1 MKASAFRGLKL
12 PDVQSMSVSD
22 FRAYALGKPL
32 GAASKP
38 TMVDLVKSPE
48 HAAKKKSGAST
59 AVPSKKPRAKSKAG
73 NVVDK
78 LPAAK
83 TDAEKAKAQA
93 PGLPAEK
100 ATSSSS
106 SRMSAAEFRDM
117 QTSGEVIRIGPP
129 NKMGARKVYTT
140 EGTFDSMEE
149 HKRWCS
155 LKLLLRA
162 GVISDLRRQV
172 KYSLDAGGI
181 HISNYVADF
190 VYLNDG
196 VEVVEDSK
204 GFKTPEYIQKRRLM
218 KEILGIEIF
227 ETGKSTSRPPRS
239 RKAAR
244 G

>member
-1 MKASAFRGLKL
+1 MRVSAFRGLKL

-22 FRAYALGKPL
+22 FRAYALGKPV
-32 GAASKP
+32 GSASRP
-38 TMVDLVKSPE
+38 TLVDLVKSTE
-48 HAAKKKSGAST
+48 HAAKKKAGAST
-59 AVPSKKPRAKSKAG
+59 STVPKKKLSKNRKNDS
-73 NVVDK
+73 VVDK
-78 LPAAK
+78 LPTA
-83 TDAEKAKAQA
+83 KAKPQQVKCQA
-93 PGLPAEK
+93 PGGPAENTTPPQRK
-100 ATSSSS
+100 P
-106 SRMSAAEFRDM
+106 AASYRDIPI
-117 QTSGEVIRIGPP
+117 TGEVIRVGAP

-140 EGTFDSMEE
+140 EGIFDSMEE

-190 VYLNDG
+190 VYLNAGD
-196 VEVVEDSK
+196 EVVEDSK

-227 ETGKSTSRPPRS
+227 ETGKSTGRSPRP
-239 RKAAR
+239 RKAPR

>member
-1 MKASAFRGLKL
+1 MRASAFRGLKL

-22 FRAYALGKPL
+22 FRAYALGKPV

-38 TMVDLVKSPE
+38 TMVDLVKSAE
-48 HAAKKKSGAST
+48 HAAKKNAGAS
-59 AVPSKKPRAKSKAG
+59 AAAPVKKPRAKSKAG

-78 LPAAK
+78 LATAK
-83 TDAEKAKAQA
+83 LKPEKAKAQA
-93 PGLPAEK
+93 PGEPVEK
-100 ATSSSS
+100 ATTP
-106 SRMSAAEFRDM
+106 SRTPAAALRDM
-117 QTSGEVIRIGPP
+117 QASGDVIRIGPP

-196 VEVVEDSK
+196 IEVVEDSK

-227 ETGKSTSRPPRS
+227 ETGKSTSRAPRS
-239 RKAAR
+239 RKASR

>member
-22 FRAYALGKPL
+22 FRAYALGKPV

-38 TMVDLVKSPE
+38 TMVDLVKSAE

-59 AVPSKKPRAKSKAG
+59 AAPAKKPRAKSKAG

-78 LPAAK
+78 LPTAK
-83 TDAEKAKAQA
+83 PQPEKAKAQA
-93 PGLPAEK
+93 PGKPVEK
-100 ATSSSS
+100 ATPS
-106 SRMSAAEFRDM
+106 SRTPAAALRDM
-117 QTSGEVIRIGPP
+117 QASGDVIRIGPP

-190 VYLNDG
+190 VYLSDG
-196 VEVVEDSK
+196 IEVVEDSK

-239 RKAAR
+239 RKASR

>member
-1 MKASAFRGLKL
+1 MRASAFRGLKL

-22 FRAYALGKPL
+22 FRAYALGKPV

-38 TMVDLVKSPE
+38 TMVDVVKAAE
-48 HAAKKKSGAST
+48 HAANKKSGTNA
-59 AVPSKKPRAKSKAG
+59 AAPVKKPRAKSKGG

-78 LPAAK
+78 SAAVNPKPAK
-83 TDAEKAKAQA
+83 SNAQA
-93 PGLPAEK
+93 PVKPVEK
-100 ATSSSS
+100 ATPS
-106 SRMSAAEFRDM
+106 SRTPAAALRDM
-117 QTSGEVIRIGPP
+117 QASGDVIRIGPP

-140 EGTFDSMEE
+140 EGTFDSIEE

-162 GVISDLRRQV
+162 GVISHLRRQV

-190 VYLNDG
+190 VYLSEG

-227 ETGKSTSRPPRS
+227 ETGKSTGRPPRS
-239 RKAAR
+239 RKASR